1 MAVVAGPKLST
12 DLREPASPRC
22 EQQTPALMA
31 PDEDRNA
38 ARRRCL

>member
-12 DLREPASPRC
+12 DLCEPASPRC